1 MITSPLYCHETY
13 RTVKRNTI
21 VQFGLGIHRRKIIC
35 GISSLLRFA
44 FAVVQ
49 ISGEFEGRERE
60 RLEKIRRWFEK
71 LINHVDPG
79 SSLRCHVSIFSGQRI
94 RELERVYLR
103 RRVE

>member
-60 RLEKIRRWFEK
+60 RLEKIRRWFER

-79 SSLRCHVSIFSGQRI
+79 SSLRCHVSIFSG
-94 RELERVYLR
+94 
-103 RRVE
+103 